1 MTVPFTSDQI
11 DIKNERKSLTSV
23 NLSKSQNA
31 DQIEAVQ
38 SVKLGDVRQA
48 TRDPSVV
55 QTNENVPQT
64 ILRVDDTDHQVMPM
78 STNQVGVET
87 V

>member
-23 NLSKSQNA
+23 NLSKSQNS

-48 TRDPSVV
+48 TRDPSVI
-55 QTNENVPQT
+55 QTENAPQT

-78 STNQVGVET
+78 STN
-87 V
+87 